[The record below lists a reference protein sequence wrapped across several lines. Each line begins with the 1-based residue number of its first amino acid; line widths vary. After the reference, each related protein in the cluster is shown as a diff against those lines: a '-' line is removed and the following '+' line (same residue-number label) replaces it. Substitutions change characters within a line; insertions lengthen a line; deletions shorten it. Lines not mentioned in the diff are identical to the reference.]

1 MFLKFSTCLTI
12 FSDLAKYISLQ
23 YVVLP
28 QVLGFLSS
36 TFIVPLHKSI
46 TFTGFKKKKK
56 KRFFSYSEVLVL

>member
-28 QVLGFLSS
+28 QVLGFLYFHC
-36 TFIVPLHKSI
+36 TFAQIYYI
-46 TFTGFKKKKK
+46 YWFQEKKAQ
-56 KRFFSYSEVLVL
+56 RFFSYSEVPAL